1 MHHVAKAAQRLAST
15 LGGIHIAGAH
25 LDPVVVLFVRGVV
38 HGVKYLSKN
47 AAIMSKYLGFTHVS
61 LCVPSGNECHSLFSE
76 GHVRCSSTMCGRGTT
91 SSFSPLRNSTGMDG
105 GSFWIS
111 SYDGHTSRH
120 RKVNGASAG
129 RMLGINCGI
138 LRNLRGQLRI
148 ALVSTH
154 VFSRISARTCSV
166 SLRRPPHIRTEL
178 GLCAAADGG

>member
-1 MHHVAKAAQRLAST
+1 
-15 LGGIHIAGAH
+15 
-25 LDPVVVLFVRGVV
+25 
-38 HGVKYLSKN
+38 
-47 AAIMSKYLGFTHVS
+47 
-61 LCVPSGNECHSLFSE
+61 
-76 GHVRCSSTMCGRGTT
+76 
-91 SSFSPLRNSTGMDG
+91 MDG

-178 GLCAAADGG
+178 GLCAARNVATAPPMLCPYSTNGVPDSTGCFRSQSISVCASTLMPVSDGSPDDRPYPRYESITTLHPRRR